1 MVLLERLC
9 ALGARWRGPYQ
20 CRRLDEE
27 MIFKLR
33 LEQELTR
40 NVLAGDGEVG
50 ESCGLVWNKEQSQ
63 GEETMGRENLKKEC
77 TGCLWK
83 KDKIFIKL

>member
-1 MVLLERLC
+1 M
-9 ALGARWRGPYQ
+9 
-20 CRRLDEE
+20 
-27 MIFKLR
+27 
-33 LEQELTR
+33 
-40 NVLAGDGEVG
+40 LAGDGEVG